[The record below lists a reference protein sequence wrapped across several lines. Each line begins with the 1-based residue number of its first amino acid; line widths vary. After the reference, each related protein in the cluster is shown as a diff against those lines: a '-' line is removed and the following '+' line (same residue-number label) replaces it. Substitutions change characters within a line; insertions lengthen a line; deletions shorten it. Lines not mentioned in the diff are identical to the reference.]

1 MERLIEGF
9 RRFRR
14 SYFEEHRARF
24 ERLAER
30 PQRPRYAVVT
40 CCDSRIDT
48 TRIFDAI
55 PGEIFLIR
63 NIANLVP
70 PYRPDDRQH
79 ATSAAIEYAVRFLK
93 VGQFVVLGHAGCGGI
108 QALLDPPAEATDF
121 VAHWMQIAAPARQRV
136 TARAEDDV
144 TPAHRQRACELE
156 ALKDSVA
163 NALTFPWVAE
173 RVADGTLLVDALYVD
188 LEQGELMLYNRS
200 KDTFDAV

>member
-14 SYFEEHRARF
+14 TYFEEHRARF

-30 PQRPRYAVVT
+30 RQHPRYAVVT

-70 PYRPDDRQH
+70 PYRPDERQH
-79 ATSAAIEYAVRFLK
+79 STSAAIEYAVRILK

-108 QALLDPPAEATDF
+108 QALLDPPAQATDF
-121 VAHWMQIAAPARQRV
+121 VASWLEIAAPARQRV
-136 TARAEDDV
+136 LARGDEIE
-144 TPAHRQRACELE
+144 PGQRQRTGELE
-156 ALKDSVA
+156 VLRDSLD

-173 RVADGTLLVDALYVD
+173 RVEDGSLLVDALYLD
-188 LEQGELMLYNRS
+188 LEQGELLLYNRV
-200 KDTFDAV
+200 KDAFDAV

>member
-14 SYFEEHRARF
+14 DYFEEHRARF

-30 PQRPRYAVVT
+30 RQHPRYAVVT

-70 PYRPDDRQH
+70 PYRPDERQH
-79 ATSAAIEYAVRFLK
+79 STSAAIEYAVRILK

-108 QALLDPPAEATDF
+108 KALLDPPEESTDF
-121 VAHWMQIAAPARQRV
+121 VASWLEIAAPARDRLAAQ
-136 TARAEDDV
+136 ADSID
-144 TPAHRQRACELE
+144 PGQRQRTCELE
-156 ALKDSVA
+156 VLKDSLEH
-163 NALTFPWVAE
+163 ALSFPWVAE
-173 RVADGTLLVDALYVD
+173 RVEDGSLQVDALYLD
-188 LEQGELMLYNRS
+188 LEQGELLLYHRA
-200 KDTFDAV
+200 KDSFDAV

>member
-9 RRFRR
+9 RRFRN

-24 ERLAER
+24 ERLAAR
-30 PQRPRYAVVT
+30 PQRPPYAVLT

-55 PGEIFLIR
+55 PGEIFLVR

-79 ATSAAIEYAVRFLK
+79 STSAAIEYAVRFLK

-108 QALLDPPAEATDF
+108 QALLEPPDKGTDF
-121 VAHWMQIAAPARQRV
+121 IANWLQVAARARQRIV
-136 TARAEDDV
+136 EQ
-144 TPAHRQRACELE
+144 AHDMTGAQRQRACELE
-156 ALKDSVA
+156 ALKDSLE
-163 NALTFPWVAE
+163 NAHTFPWVAE
-173 RVADGTLLVDALYVD
+173 RIKDGSLQVDALYLD
-188 LEQGELMLYNRS
+188 QQHGELLLYDRA
-200 KDTFDAV
+200 KDTFDVV